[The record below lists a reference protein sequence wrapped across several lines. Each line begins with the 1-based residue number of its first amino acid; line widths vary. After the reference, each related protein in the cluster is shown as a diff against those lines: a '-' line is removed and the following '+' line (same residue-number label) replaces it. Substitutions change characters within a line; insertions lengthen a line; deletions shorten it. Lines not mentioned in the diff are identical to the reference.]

1 MVVVLDVIN
10 ECQSPVLQGFLSI
23 TKTVLLLIQIISPLL
38 LILSLTYNITGIM
51 QNPDDS
57 KKRIAKLKNS
67 VIALVIIFFIPIL
80 INVVFGLVGEN
91 TNFSNCWK
99 NANFTNS
106 RTYFQDDSSKKK
118 SLLTN
123 SDEYEKGQKN
133 NNNNSNGSSNNTTGN
148 ENNSTGE
155 SSSSANST
163 SDKTDYG
170 NSTLNVEKAV
180 NTNHN
185 NPKSNLHDGRNVYR
199 AVQSACYTGKYV
211 VYSQNKNYGSI
222 KTSSKGGRICWSNL
236 KTGEMVACCEVG
248 KEGGHMDGL
257 AYDNDRGY
265 VLKRSGSKLLLF
277 DEKTKKQAGYSK
289 IKNSHIGLAY
299 IPSIHMLVGYKGGK
313 LIFYKFNKNN
323 NTYEEQKTVKLQ
335 NFHSNAIQGMGTDGT
350 NVFLADS
357 SPYGG
362 KRALYTYSLDGK
374 KLEEHKMG
382 KGFGS
387 MSSEIE
393 SAFADNDGDLY
404 LACPQGIA
412 RVKGYKANKIG
423 LVDNS

>member
-23 TKTVLLLIQIISPLL
+23 TKTVLLLIEIISPLL

-80 INVVFGLVGEN
+80 INVVIGLVGEN
-91 TNFSNCWK
+91 TTFSNCWK
-99 NANFTNS
+99 NANFTKS
-106 RTYFQDDSSKKK
+106 KTYFQEDSSKKK
-118 SLLTN
+118 SILTN
-123 SDEYEKGQKN
+123 PDEYEKGQK

-393 SAFADNDGDLY
+393 SAFADNDGTLY

>member
-1 MVVVLDVIN
+1 MIVVLDVIN
-10 ECQSPVLQGFLSI
+10 ECQSPVLQGVLSI
-23 TKTVLLLIQIISPLL
+23 TKNVLLLIQIISPIL

-57 KKRIAKLKNS
+57 KKRMAKLKNS

-80 INVVFGLVGEN
+80 INVVFGLIGEN
-91 TNFSNCWK
+91 TTFSKCWK
-99 NANFTNS
+99 NASFTKS
-106 RTYFQDDSSKKK
+106 KSYFQEDPSKKK
-118 SLLTN
+118 SILTN
-123 SDEYEKGQKN
+123 PDEYEKGQKN
-133 NNNNSNGSSNNTTGN
+133 NNNTTSN

-222 KTSSKGGRICWSNL
+222 ETSSKGGRICWSNL

-313 LIFYKFNKNN
+313 LFFYRFNKNN
-323 NTYEEQKTVKLQ
+323 NTYEVQKTVKLQ
-335 NFHSNAIQGMGTDGT
+335 NFNSNAIQGMGTDGT

-393 SAFADNDGDLY
+393 SAFADNDGTLY

>member
-1 MVVVLDVIN
+1 MIEVLEVIN
-10 ECQSPVLQGFLSI
+10 ECKSPMLQGLLSI
-23 TKTVLLLIQIISPLL
+23 TKTVLLLIEIIAPIL

-51 QNPDDS
+51 QSPDDS

-67 VIALVIIFFIPIL
+67 VIALVTIFFIPIL
-80 INVVFGLVGEN
+80 INVVMGLVGEK
-91 TNFSNCWK
+91 TTFSDCWK
-99 NANFTNS
+99 NASFTNS
-106 RTYFQDDSSKKK
+106 KTYYQEDPNNKKK
-118 SLLTN
+118 ILSN
-123 SDEYEKGQKN
+123 PDDYEKGQKN
-133 NNNNSNGSSNNTTGN
+133 NNNNNISGSSTGN

-155 SSSSANST
+155 SGASANST
-163 SDKTDYG
+163 SDKINYD
-170 NSTLNVEKAV
+170 NATLNVEKAV

-211 VYSQNKNYGSI
+211 VYSQNRNYGSI
-222 KTSSKGGRICWSNL
+222 ETSSKGGRICWSNL
-236 KTGEMVACCEVG
+236 KTGEMVACCEIG

-265 VLKRSGSKLLLF
+265 VLKRSGNKLLLF
-277 DEKTKKQAGYSK
+277 DEKTKKHAGYSK

-313 LIFYKFNKNN
+313 LIFYKFNNNN

-393 SAFADNDGDLY
+393 SAFADNEGTLY